1 MISRA
6 SIFPLLLAAATLATA
21 AEPAAKTSAK
31 TPAKPAAKE
40 AKDSPAKSRAD
51 QIRAASPIKNFRLP
65 TFTVEGYREFM
76 LRAGEAI
83 IPDPSRIDVREME
96 LTVFTRD
103 KKEQIDSMIA
113 APSATF
119 LPKEQIV
126 SGKETVRMERSD
138 LTVTGSDW
146 TYDHKNQ
153 KLIIARDGYI
163 LLRAPIGDVIK

>member
-1 MISRA
+1 VISRA

-21 AEPAAKTSAK
+21 TEPAAK
-31 TPAKPAAKE
+31 PAVKDPKAA
-40 AKDSPAKSRAD
+40 PQKSRAD

-76 LRAGEAI
+76 LRAGEAL
-83 IPDPSRIDVREME
+83 IPDPARIDVRDME

-103 KKEQIDSMIA
+103 QKEQIDSMIA

-119 LPKEQIV
+119 LPKEQVI
-126 SGKETVRMERSD
+126 SGKETVRMERPEV
-138 LTVTGSDW
+138 TVTGADW
-146 TYDHKNQ
+146 TYDHKNK
-153 KLIIARDGYI
+153 KLIIARDAYI